1 MSILFSRVGSCG
13 SIEEKKLTEYLKTT
27 PPPFT
32 DTPGPSSKNPSI
44 PTSRRLSEGGDSN
57 SVVSLSKMALSP
69 STSLQDAIQSVYTI
83 LVNQLCTK
91 DIREDLFAK
100 GIINMPLKQTIQNKN
115 NSKEA
120 NEELVDHLYT
130 SGTVES
136 VKRFIQVLRD
146 TSSSYEVHEEIA
158 QTLAGALRVH
168 KVTV

>member
-1 MSILFSRVGSCG
+1 MCTIVLDLLF
-13 SIEEKKLTEYLKTT
+13 I
-27 PPPFT
+27 FT
-32 DTPGPSSKNPSI
+32 DTQEISTIKRSTP
-44 PTSRRLSEGGDSN
+44 
-57 SVVSLSKMALSP
+57 P
-69 STSLQDAIQSVYTI
+69 STTSTPLQDAIQSVYTV

-100 GIINMPLKQTIQNKN
+100 GIIDMPLKQTIQNKN

-120 NEELVDHLYT
+120 NEVLVDHLYT

-158 QTLAGALRVH
+158 QTLEGALRVH